1 MANSL
6 AQDTDLDLLS
16 VAVGGSTVE
25 ITPTITSGVKIA
37 DYVVDDVPG
46 SLYAPQYSAGTGINI
61 TNNTISVTGD
71 ITPYSGSEYIDITN
85 HTVSVATPRKLVVD
99 STLYKSVNTATNEL
113 HIGGNY
119 TEGTGIEID
128 DNIISVTGDIIPY
141 SGGSGISVSNHNIS
155 ITGNV
160 GSLFEAV
167 YGQTTYSEI
176 TAAIADK
183 KIVYCRITPTGASR
197 MAFLAYI
204 SNSNVEFQYY
214 RSVGTHTSA
223 QQGDEVYVYTCSSN
237 NTWTTT
243 TRQAYTKIAVGSN
256 LGSAYSNGTLTI
268 SANGSANYAT
278 SAGSANY
285 ATNAGSSNYATSA
298 AAAESA
304 KSAKSAENIIVGGTN
319 YYGWFDIPAY
329 SAANAK
335 FYINTNTANKFSY
348 NLNSKILRV
357 NAISA
362 NDISASAFSGNL
374 SGTAFAAESAYQAR
388 FADAAILAD
397 SAGAAQSAYNI
408 RVYGTDADLYY
419 DIPLYLDVSS
429 ELHVDNNNKL
439 LYNPSTNILSATNII
454 VDNISANSISTSITA
469 TSAAYSENSNSALS
483 AGSAEKAASAT
494 SALTAGIVDVTQTTN
509 DTWFNVPI
517 YSAGTKK
524 MYVDNDFQ
532 LRYNPNSN
540 ILSATKIS
548 AASSYATVFSGNLSG
563 TSRSALSA
571 GMSDYATNGFFYEG
585 IPGGPTATFNSA
597 STYAI
602 GDYVVTGNTAFSAS
616 AAVST
621 PGAWSSVS
629 SKFTRL
635 SQVVWTITDT
645 KITGLYEGLQIGI
658 KIPSYG
664 GNSGSNA
671 TMLNVNG
678 LGNKQ
683 IRINDANYT
692 TQYGS
697 GTVATLTY
705 DGSAFQIGD
714 RDQNNYVSQYRTTA
728 DAGYF
733 PLLFKKTANSTSETH
748 SARFDERTNYQP
760 STQTLTVPN
769 VVVSS
774 ISATTIY
781 GPTVLTAGKNITIT
795 DTVIDCNDAKSNFV
809 YGNNTVNVNT
819 ASFIGNFIACQG
831 NSAIAPYFYGNT
843 IFGNRNKM
851 SGGISYSFL
860 AGQYNEII
868 GNTYNNTIFGA
879 NNIISGNDPYYNT
892 IVGTN
897 NSAQDQTSYSFIAGT
912 YNLLSGT
919 NYTNVGV
926 NVLGYDNRVKTFGS
940 YRGSLIAGNGNTV
953 SSNTF
958 GDTSII
964 LGQQNTISGD
974 QIYNMGYYNNISGRH
989 VHSFGERNSASNVE
1003 YSMNIGFQL
1012 NNTSTS
1018 SIQIGFSTA
1027 YYIEITPSGIYK
1039 ILNGVRTSL

>member
-46 SLYAPQYSAGTGINI
+46 SLYTPEYSAGTGINI
-61 TNNTISVTGD
+61 NNNTISVTGD

-85 HTVSVATPRKLVVD
+85 HKVSVATPRKLVVD

-141 SGGSGISVSNHNIS
+141 SGSSGISVSNHNIS

-167 YGQTTYSEI
+167 YGQTSYSDI

-204 SNSNVEFQYY
+204 SNNNVEFQYY

-278 SAGSANY
+278 SAGSAD
-285 ATNAGSSNYATSA
+285 YATSA
-298 AAAESA
+298 GNSNFATSAAEAQSA

-329 SAANAK
+329 SAAAAK
-335 FYINTNTANKFSY
+335 FYINTDTANKFSY
-348 NLNSKILRV
+348 NLNTKILRV

-362 NDISASAFSGNL
+362 NYISASAFSGNL
-374 SGTAFAAESAYQAR
+374 SGTAFAAESAYQCTSAES
-388 FADAAILAD
+388 ALLAD
-397 SAGAAQSAYNI
+397 SAQRAQSAYNI

-454 VDNISANSISTSITA
+454 VDNISA
-469 TSAAYSENSNSALS
+469 
-483 AGSAEKAASAT
+483 
-494 SALTAGIVDVTQTTN
+494 
-509 DTWFNVPI
+509 
-517 YSAGTKK
+517 
-524 MYVDNDFQ
+524 
-532 LRYNPNSN
+532 
-540 ILSATKIS
+540 
-548 AASSYATVFSGNLSG
+548 
-563 TSRSALSA
+563 
-571 GMSDYATNGFFYEG
+571 
-585 IPGGPTATFNSA
+585 
-597 STYAI
+597 
-602 GDYVVTGNTAFSAS
+602 
-616 AAVST
+616 
-621 PGAWSSVS
+621 
-629 SKFTRL
+629 
-635 SQVVWTITDT
+635 
-645 KITGLYEGLQIGI
+645 
-658 KIPSYG
+658 
-664 GNSGSNA
+664 
-671 TMLNVNG
+671 
-678 LGNKQ
+678 
-683 IRINDANYT
+683 
-692 TQYGS
+692 
-697 GTVATLTY
+697 
-705 DGSAFQIGD
+705 
-714 RDQNNYVSQYRTTA
+714 
-728 DAGYF
+728 
-733 PLLFKKTANSTSETH
+733 
-748 SARFDERTNYQP
+748 
-760 STQTLTVPN
+760 
-769 VVVSS
+769 
-774 ISATTIY
+774 TTIY

-795 DTVIDCNDAKSNFV
+795 DNVIDCNDAKSNFV

-819 ASFIGNFIACQG
+819 SSFTGNFIACQG

-843 IFGNRNKM
+843 IFGNSNKM

-879 NNIISGNDPYYNT
+879 NNIISGNDAYYNT

-964 LGQQNTISGD
+964 LGQQNNISGD

-989 VHSFGERNSASNVE
+989 VHSFGERNSASNIE
-1003 YSMNIGFQL
+1003 YSMNIGFML